1 MMKIRKDDAGKNAK
15 AREQTE
21 TEKVLQN
28 KTPKE
33 SLTEHQREV
42 GLKELF
48 KEMH

>member
-1 MMKIRKDDAGKNAK
+1 MMKTRKYDAGKTAK

-21 TEKVLQN
+21 KGLQN

-33 SLTEHQREV
+33 SLTEHQHKV